1 MLTVEQYLAFERDS
15 SIKHEYVDGEM
26 IAMADGSPRHALVI
40 ANILWALKKRVEGK
54 PCMVFSSDLRVSV
67 DRGSLICYP
76 DAVVLCDRPKYTDD
90 KRDTITNPVPS
101 VMEYLLIDPASI
113 DVEHYRRLPNGNWE
127 LATLR
132 DRGSAIP
139 LATLACELPLDEI
152 YSTIELLDD

>member
-1 MLTVEQYLAFERDS
+1 
-15 SIKHEYVDGEM
+15 
-26 IAMADGSPRHALVI
+26 
-40 ANILWALKKRVEGK
+40 
-54 PCMVFSSDLRVSV
+54 
-67 DRGSLICYP
+67 
-76 DAVVLCDRPKYTDD
+76 
-90 KRDTITNPVPS
+90 
-101 VMEYLLIDPASI
+101 MEYLLIDPASI